1 MFARAAARAARRA
14 GVLRRHHPT
23 ASSPTRG
30 LRHSASA
37 PATGWRSS
45 CPTRPQHV
53 VAFYAV
59 LRLGAVVVEHN
70 PLYTA
75 TELATM
81 FADHGARVA
90 IAWDVAVPKLPAVEH
105 VVAVNLLEAFP
116 TVKRL
121 ALHLPVPK
129 LAATRKRLHAKAP
142 GTTPWKQLVAHKPI
156 RNWAEPT
163 ASDLAVIQYTS
174 GTTGAF
180 KGAMLTHRNLY
191 ANALQ
196 GAAWMKDA
204 KDGKRDDLRR
214 PADVPRVRDDA
225 VPDLRDAQ
233 AGPAGAVPDVRR
245 RHGAR
250 RGEEAPA
257 DGVLRGAADLRE
269 DRPPRAIERKVSLKS
284 AKFCISGAMKLT
296 DPVVELWESVSGGL
310 LVEGYGLTE
319 TSPVALG
326 NPFWPTRRTGTI
338 GVPFPSTLM
347 RVVDPDDPTREVAQ
361 GEEGELLLKGPQ
373 VFAGYWNAPQE
384 TAKALLPDGWLRT
397 GDIVVVV
404 DADGFTTIVDRLKEI
419 IVTGGFNVSPSEVEH
434 VLVEH
439 PDIDDVAVVGLQTE
453 SGEQV
458 AAAVVL
464 RGART
469 WTWPR
474 SAPGPRSGW
483 PPTRCRARSSRSRNC
498 PSRCW
503 ARCCASRSARRSPQR
518 AEPGVGGGAAGPH
531 SHSMVPGGLLVMSST
546 TRLTSR
552 TSLVMRVEIGLEQ
565 VVRQARPV
573 GGHGVLA
580 GDRAQHD
587 RVAVGA
593 AVALDA
599 DAADVGQQ
607 HHGEL
612 PDVLLVAGRRQLLAG
627 DRVGLAEEVEALAGD
642 LADDADAEARAGER
656 LAPDHLVRAGPARSP
671 TARTSSLNRVRSGSM
686 SVNCRSSG
694 RPPTLWWLLML
705 AAPSPPPDST
715 TSG

>member
-1 MFARAAARAARRA
+1 MAGVTKPEWTKNYQPGVPAEIDLPDEPLSAMFARAARKGGKRVALEFFGATTTYRELADQVDRAAA
-14 GVLRRHHPT
+14 GLAALGVGPGDRVAIVLPN
-23 ASSPTRG
+23 
-30 LRHSASA
+30 
-37 PATGWRSS
+37 
-45 CPTRPQHV
+45 CPQHV

-90 IAWDVAVPKLPAVEH
+90 IAWDVAVPKLPMVEH

-163 ASDLAVIQYTS
+163 ASDLAVVQYTS
-174 GTTGAF
+174 GTIGAF

-204 KDGKRDDLRR
+204 KDGKETIYAVLPMFHAFGMTLYLTFGMLKRARIVLFPTFDVDMVLDAAKKR
-214 PADVPRVRDDA
+214 PPTVYCA
-225 VPDLRDAQ
+225 VP
-233 AGPAGAVPDVRR
+233 PIYEKT
-245 RHGAR
+245 AR
-250 RGEEAPA
+250 
-257 DGVLRGAADLRE
+257 
-269 DRPPRAIERKVSLKS
+269 RAIERKVSLKS
-284 AKFCISGAMKLT
+284 ARFCISGAMKLT

-319 TSPVALG
+319 TAPVALG

-338 GVPFPSTLM
+338 GVPFPSTQML
-347 RVVDPDDPTREVAQ
+347 VVDPEDPTREVAQ

-373 VFAGYWNAPQE
+373 VFSGYWNAPEE

-397 GDIVVVV
+397 GDVVVV

-439 PDIDDVAVVGLQTE
+439 PDISDVAVVGLQTE

-464 RGART
+464 REGAHLD
-469 WTWPR
+469 
-474 SAPGPRSGW
+474 
-483 PPTRCRARSSRSRNC
+483 
-498 PSRCW
+498 
-503 ARCCASRSARRSPQR
+503 
-518 AEPGVGGGAAGPH
+518 V
-531 SHSMVPGGLLVMSST
+531 
-546 TRLTSR
+546 
-552 TSLVMRVEIGLEQ
+552 
-565 VVRQARPV
+565 
-573 GGHGVLA
+573 
-580 GDRAQHD
+580 
-587 RVAVGA
+587 A
-593 AVALDA
+593 AV
-599 DAADVGQQ
+599 
-607 HHGEL
+607 
-612 PDVLLVAGRRQLLAG
+612 
-627 DRVGLAEEVEALAGD
+627 
-642 LADDADAEARAGER
+642 RAWAKER
-656 LAPDHLVRAGPARSP
+656 LAAYKVPRSFVEVDELPKSMLGKVLRKQVREAI
-671 TARTSSLNRVRSGSM
+671 TSAS
-686 SVNCRSSG
+686 
-694 RPPTLWWLLML
+694 
-705 AAPSPPPDST
+705 
-715 TSG
+715 

>member
-1 MFARAAARAARRA
+1 MAGVTKPEWTKNYQPGVPAEIDLPDEPLSAMFARAARKGGKRVALEFFGATTTYRELADQVDRAAA
-14 GVLRRHHPT
+14 GLAALGVGPGDRVAIVLPN
-23 ASSPTRG
+23 
-30 LRHSASA
+30 
-37 PATGWRSS
+37 
-45 CPTRPQHV
+45 CPQHV

-90 IAWDVAVPKLPAVEH
+90 IAWDVAVPKLPTVEH

-163 ASDLAVIQYTS
+163 ASDLAVVQYTS
-174 GTTGAF
+174 GTIGAF

-204 KDGKRDDLRR
+204 KDGKETIYAVLPMFHAFGMTLYLTFGMLKRARIVLFPTFDVDMVLDAAKKR
-214 PADVPRVRDDA
+214 PPTVYCA
-225 VPDLRDAQ
+225 VP
-233 AGPAGAVPDVRR
+233 PIYEKT
-245 RHGAR
+245 AR
-250 RGEEAPA
+250 
-257 DGVLRGAADLRE
+257 
-269 DRPPRAIERKVSLKS
+269 RAIERKVSLKS
-284 AKFCISGAMKLT
+284 ARFCISGAMKLT

-373 VFAGYWNAPQE
+373 VFSGYWNAPEE

-397 GDIVVVV
+397 GDVVVV

-439 PDIDDVAVVGLQTE
+439 PDISDVAVVGLQTE

-464 RGART
+464 REGAHLD
-469 WTWPR
+469 
-474 SAPGPRSGW
+474 
-483 PPTRCRARSSRSRNC
+483 
-498 PSRCW
+498 
-503 ARCCASRSARRSPQR
+503 
-518 AEPGVGGGAAGPH
+518 V
-531 SHSMVPGGLLVMSST
+531 
-546 TRLTSR
+546 
-552 TSLVMRVEIGLEQ
+552 
-565 VVRQARPV
+565 
-573 GGHGVLA
+573 
-580 GDRAQHD
+580 
-587 RVAVGA
+587 A
-593 AVALDA
+593 AV
-599 DAADVGQQ
+599 
-607 HHGEL
+607 
-612 PDVLLVAGRRQLLAG
+612 
-627 DRVGLAEEVEALAGD
+627 
-642 LADDADAEARAGER
+642 RAWAKER
-656 LAPDHLVRAGPARSP
+656 LAAYKVPRSFVEVDELPKSMLGKVLRKQVREAI
-671 TARTSSLNRVRSGSM
+671 TSAS
-686 SVNCRSSG
+686 
-694 RPPTLWWLLML
+694 
-705 AAPSPPPDST
+705 
-715 TSG
+715 